1 VHRPASLSALRSVS
15 SVQESLPLVL
25 NSAPGVGPSG
35 PSVFG
40 PVPERDD
47 LCCLSSIPAARQP
60 DLVEVSHRVVGT
72 MSSFSRCHPS
82 SIRGFLVVRSVFP
95 CLIAEV
101 GLVPEPSDQRF
112 EFLGSHSTLVVG
124 SQSRS

>member
-15 SVQESLPLVL
+15 SVKESLPLVL

-47 LCCLSSIPAARQP
+47 LCCLSLIPAARQP
-60 DLVEVSHRVVGT
+60 KRASPCCPAPPAVDL
-72 MSSFSRCHPS
+72 
-82 SIRGFLVVRSVFP
+82 
-95 CLIAEV
+95 A
-101 GLVPEPSDQRF
+101 RF
-112 EFLGSHSTLVVG
+112 G
-124 SQSRS
+124 